1 MVASRWTRPGVH
13 ILSVFR
19 SIANSTPTPIGRF
32 SSITFASSCVPTIQR
47 NCSSRAVF
55 SEARE
60 MARGKSEYLNEIFR
74 LLSEQQGLLEHL
86 PYSSEQVRKE
96 KRILVRIHRLVDQ
109 IICSEQSTASG
120 ARLAALSSE
129 NQPVT

>member
-1 MVASRWTRPGVH
+1 
-13 ILSVFR
+13 
-19 SIANSTPTPIGRF
+19 
-32 SSITFASSCVPTIQR
+32 
-47 NCSSRAVF
+47 
-55 SEARE
+55 

-74 LLSEQQGLLEHL
+74 LLSEQRGLLNL

-109 IICSEQSTASG
+109 IICSEQSTASE
-120 ARLAALSSE
+120 ARLAALGSG